1 MTAAT
6 KMPPLPSTVETP
18 AHMLGAG
25 TLRLQRQDR
34 ILGVTHF
41 LPRTWTPCR
50 TQLAKRRAEPRK
62 VKVLRHRRTAGRDKL
77 KSGRKKETNG
87 NE

>member
-25 TLRLQRQDR
+25 TLMLQRQSDS
-34 ILGVTHF
+34 LSAEELDALNDAVDEEEGGTEEGEGVEAQEDGGQGQTEG
-41 LPRTWTPCR
+41 REKER
-50 TQLAKRRAEPRK
+50 NERK
-62 VKVLRHRRTAGRDKL
+62 
-77 KSGRKKETNG
+77 
-87 NE
+87 